1 MQTAVSAL
9 RVLDQVAH
17 SQPVGVTD
25 LARST
30 GMPKSTTQRALLAL
44 EEAGWIRRAGT
55 SRQGWVLT
63 TKPIDMARHVTADT
77 GLREAARDHM
87 MRLRDQTGES
97 VHLAIREESIAVII
111 DVEDTVDPVRI
122 YWPPGVRS
130 AIHATANGKALV
142 AWMPPDEV
150 RRVCG
155 TNLTRFTD
163 TTCTDIDEL
172 LDELATVREQ
182 GWAKAWGELRPD
194 IASVAAPVMDRLG
207 FPLASMSVFAPVHRM
222 PDPTSLGPQVRATAD
237 AVAET
242 LTHARR
248 PASTT

>member
-9 RVLDQVAH
+9 RVLDEVAR

-25 LARST
+25 LAKSMD
-30 GMPKSTTQRALLAL
+30 MPKSTTQRALRAL
-44 EEAGWIRRAGT
+44 EEAGWIRRAGS

-63 TKPIDMARHVTADT
+63 TKPIDMARHVAADT
-77 GLREAARDHM
+77 GLREAAREQM
-87 MRLRDQTGES
+87 MRLRDETGES
-97 VHLAIREESIAVII
+97 VHLAIREENIAVII

-122 YWPPGVRS
+122 FWPPGVRS

-142 AWMPPDEV
+142 AWMPPADI

-155 TNLTRFTD
+155 NLTRFTD

-207 FPLASMSVFAPVHRM
+207 SPLASMSVFAPVHRM
-222 PDPTSLGPQVRATAD
+222 PDPVTLGPRVRAAAD
-237 AVAET
+237 AVSEA
-242 LTHARR
+242 LTRTRR
-248 PASTT
+248 STSAT